1 MVQLSH
7 PIAGLGWKVRSL
19 CWVVVLV
26 RVTIA
31 VIGQMQVWIE
41 RVYVAYIS
49 SSSAITDGSW
59 GRNSNREGTWRQE
72 LMQRP

>member
-19 CWVVVLV
+19 CWVVGLV
-26 RVTIA
+26 RGTIA
-31 VIGQMQVWIE
+31 VIGQMDMASIF
-41 RVYVAYIS
+41 A
-49 SSSAITDGSW
+49 SSAITDGSW